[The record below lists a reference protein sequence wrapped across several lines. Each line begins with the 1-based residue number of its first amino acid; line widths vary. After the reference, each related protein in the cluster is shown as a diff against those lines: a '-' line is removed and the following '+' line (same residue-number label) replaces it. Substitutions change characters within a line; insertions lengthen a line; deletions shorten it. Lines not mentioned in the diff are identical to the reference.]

1 MCQRLQAGLNIG
13 IACIV
18 LDPEGKM
25 GLLSQDLK
33 AGLNV
38 GIDCI
43 YCTVLDPKGKMGVH
57 VERAAQAESCLSL
70 SF

>member
-1 MCQRLQAGLNIG
+1 
-13 IACIV
+13 
-18 LDPEGKM
+18 M